1 MRQDEVQVVEDNG
14 ILMEDLTRSGPGH
27 HRRTKRD
34 GRAVVDIAAHK
45 PRRRRRVSLARAFV
59 GNKVHWAGKKLNAM
73 KERFPLLISA
83 ILFANAL
90 GKLIIFAVDIVSD
103 LTLTYVIS
111 GNEAV
116 KNLFHAMLAF
126 IVLQYVMGIIGLN
139 MYFKKDLF
147 QDPMPRLKVGDV
159 VQARKPHWNYETYQ
173 RGKVTAVH
181 DDHTYD
187 IEPYL
192 WSYKQGCASSLDG
205 LTMENVKQLE
215 IKNYDTL
222 KKNFHTAKDLR
233 EIRRNRLKRVVGFIL
248 SPILVLIFDVLILV
262 YRPFQKYFHHKFLA
276 FLVQY
281 ETLRILVEVLFE
293 SVPQAIIQTML
304 YFKCLGGAC
313 GFVDSPNDFL
323 TTSQT
328 LTISLVVSVLNIIRL
343 SVSTYIAITSMG
355 ISIRQYTRH
364 LFLLGSGLNLDAIHE
379 NACTTLRFYGLT
391 DAEIRQLVPV
401 LKKNKSTKE
410 FYIDWENLSDDQ
422 VALFING
429 TNHPAVL
436 ANFVSNMPLL
446 YPKGSPFIVACE
458 KGLLELVKFWVEN
471 FRNAGS
477 EFDGMSDFINQRGK
491 AVGGYRGYTGLII
504 AAKME
509 QSQVI
514 EFLLAQE
521 TIDAT
526 IVREGTGRNVVH
538 YAAYYNRRSLATLKA
553 LLNHEKCS
561 LDLINAKS
569 ADAKTPLD
577 YANVNTGDLRAEI
590 VKLLESK
597 GAKRNQRTRAFSMT
611 TTI

>member
-1 MRQDEVQVVEDNG
+1 MRREEVEILVDHESSMEEEPGRDRTSERDIQAVED
-14 ILMEDLTRSGPGH
+14 S
-27 HRRTKRD
+27 
-34 GRAVVDIAAHK
+34 AARK

-59 GNKVHWAGKKLNAM
+59 GNKVDLVGKKLNTM
-73 KERFPLLISA
+73 RERFPFLFSA
-83 ILFANAL
+83 ILVVNSVGQL
-90 GKLIIFAVDIVSD
+90 VIFAVDIVSD
-103 LTLTYVIS
+103 VTLTYVIS

-116 KNLFHAMLAF
+116 KYLYDAMLAF
-126 IVLQYVMGIIGLN
+126 IVLQYVIGIIGLN

-147 QDPMPRLKVGDV
+147 QDPMPRLKVGDEV
-159 VQARKPHWNYETYQ
+159 EARKPHWNYETYQ

-205 LTMENVKQLE
+205 LTMENVKPLE
-215 IKNYDTL
+215 IKNYDML
-222 KKNFHTAKDLR
+222 KKTFYTARDLR

-262 YRPFQKYFHHKFLA
+262 YRPFQRYFHHKFLA
-276 FLVQY
+276 FIVQY
-281 ETLRILVEVLFE
+281 ETLRILVEVIFE

-304 YFKCLGGAC
+304 YFKCLGGVC
-313 GFVDSPNDFL
+313 GFADSPNDFL

-328 LTISLVVSVLNIIRL
+328 LTISLAVSILNIIRL

-436 ANFVSNMPLL
+436 ANFISNMPLL

-526 IVREGTGRNVVH
+526 IVREGTGRNVIH

-597 GAKRNQRTRAFSMT
+597 GAKRNQRTRAMSMT
-611 TTI
+611 TTMI